1 MDKLTKDEF
10 RNMKKKMT
18 QSQKDFLER
27 TVSQNRPK
35 NFTKEM
41 EKKADERLKK
51 IKDMSNRK

>member
-1 MDKLTKDEF
+1 MADRITE
-10 RNMKKKMT
+10 
-18 QSQKDFLER
+18 SQKDFLER

-41 EKKADERLKK
+41 EKKADERLKR